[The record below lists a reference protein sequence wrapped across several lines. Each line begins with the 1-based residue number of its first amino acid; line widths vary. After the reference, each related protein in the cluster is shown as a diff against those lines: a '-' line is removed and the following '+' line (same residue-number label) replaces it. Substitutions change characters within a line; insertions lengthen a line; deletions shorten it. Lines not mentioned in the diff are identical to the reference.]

1 MREEYKREN
10 HKSYLTV
17 KEIYLENGSEDEDY
31 GLKMICENDVEGLL
45 PISIHIFNGEKEL
58 YYDISTKQPL
68 QILYE
73 KREMGKADLEKLFW
87 GLESAI
93 KNMEKFLLDTD
104 YLVMDSKH
112 IYIGATDEKVYLMF
126 YPYEK
131 EGFEEKIYEFA
142 EYILARVCNEDEK
155 AVMYAYE
162 FYRYIKEE
170 KGDISEALL
179 RIRQEIPVQQ
189 EKEEVHILEEAP
201 DFYLDDTDF
210 ETGETSEPLPSNK
223 EIGKDNEK
231 LMRAVFFLVLGLGG
245 IGMFIYSVW
254 KYQLRAETVFSE
266 TESIAAAGMCTVS
279 VLGMLLFEGVDYFR
293 GRNCLKERR
302 EKKEQE
308 KIEKGEEPEKNRIT
322 TDKGDDVD
330 FSLLSG
336 VWQETEFDVEQE
348 VEEKQEEAYETVLLQ
363 ENCYQEQRILT
374 GRVKGRMRQ
383 IDLSTFPFV
392 IGKNK
397 EAADYV
403 LEDHT
408 VSRIHARFTL
418 REDIVYLTDLNST
431 NGTSKNGVRLEPNEM
446 VMLEADD
453 EITIGRITFTYH

>member
-1 MREEYKREN
+1 MKEEYKREN

-17 KEIYLENGSEDEDY
+17 KNIYPEDEIENENY
-31 GLKMICENDVEGLL
+31 SLKMICENDVEGLL
-45 PISIHIFNGEKEL
+45 PVSLHIFNGESEL

-73 KREMGKADLEKLFW
+73 KREMGKTDLEKLFR
-87 GLESAI
+87 GLESVL
-93 KNMEKFLLDTD
+93 KNMEEFLLDTE
-104 YLVMDSKH
+104 YLVMDPAH

-126 YPYEK
+126 YPDEK
-131 EGFEEKIYEFA
+131 EVSEEKIYEFA

-170 KGDISEALL
+170 KGDLLEALL
-179 RIRQEIPVQQ
+179 RIRQEIPACL
-189 EKEEVHILEEAP
+189 EKEAVQDLEDAP

-210 ETGETSEPLPSNK
+210 KAAESLEPVLSNQEMGENHER
-223 EIGKDNEK
+223 
-231 LMRAVFFLVLGLGG
+231 LMRTVFFLVLGLGG

-254 KYQLRAETVFSE
+254 KYQLGIATIFSE
-266 TESIAAAGMCTVS
+266 KESIVAAGMCTVS
-279 VLGMLLFEGVDYFR
+279 VLGMLLFEGAEYFR
-293 GRNCLKERR
+293 ERNRLR
-302 EKKEQE
+302 EKREKEEEE
-308 KIEKGEEPEKNRIT
+308 KEEKREKEELQKNGIAA
-322 TDKGDDVD
+322 DKKSDVD
-330 FSLLSG
+330 FPMLSEE
-336 VWQETEFDVEQE
+336 WQEE
-348 VEEKQEEAYETVLLQ
+348 EEKEEYETVLLQ

-374 GRVKGRMRQ
+374 GRIKGRMRR
-383 IDLSTFPFV
+383 IDLSFFPFI
-392 IGKNK
+392 IGKSK

-403 LEDHT
+403 LEDHS

-418 REDIVYLTDLNST
+418 REEIVYLTDLNST

-453 EITIGRITFTYH
+453 EITIGRIAFTYH

>member
-45 PISIHIFNGEKEL
+45 PISVHIFNGEQEL

-73 KREMGKADLEKLFW
+73 KKEMGKADLEKLFW

-93 KNMEKFLLDTD
+93 KNMEEFLLDTE

-170 KGDISEALL
+170 KGDLSEALL

-210 ETGETSEPLPSNK
+210 EAEEISEPLPSNK
-223 EIGKDNEK
+223 EIGRDNEK
-231 LMRAVFFLVLGLGG
+231 LMRTVFFLVLGLGG

-279 VLGMLLFEGVDYFR
+279 VLGMLLFAGMEYFR
-293 GRNCLKERR
+293 KRDCLQEER
-302 EKKEQE
+302 EKREWK
-308 KIEKGEEPEKNRIT
+308 KIEKGEETEKNRIMA
-322 TDKGDDVD
+322 DKHDDAKVPLH
-330 FSLLSG
+330 FKQ
-336 VWQETEFDVEQE
+336 WQETEFDVGQE
-348 VEEKQEEAYETVLLQ
+348 VEEKQEETYETVLLQ

-397 EAADYV
+397 EVADYV